1 MAITNL
7 TNLTSAQNTYELV
20 KFAND
25 VTLGYLSVLFIISI
39 FIIITLISMKNYEFD
54 EALTLS
60 AFISFGISIYLSV
73 IFIVLIGFVIGVR
86 VLGLDKFSS
95 SSGVTTVAQT
105 AINNARP

>member
-25 VTLGYLSVLFIISI
+25 VTLGYLSVLFIISV
-39 FIIITLISMKNYEFD
+39 FIILTIISMKNYEFD

-73 IFIVLIGFVIGVR
+73 IGLINFKFIIFFAVIFSIGGFWIYIS
-86 VLGLDKFSS
+86 KH
-95 SSGVTTVAQT
+95 
-105 AINNARP
+105 